1 MKNPVKAILN
11 NLGWKTGE
19 AARNFRLG
27 DGNLKEILNGIPAK
41 LPDMFKVRL
50 IYYLGMSPQEVEELN
65 TAYIHWRNG
74 GDAA

>member
-1 MKNPVKAILN
+1 MLD
-11 NLGWKTGE
+11 NLGWEPAE

-27 DGNLKEILNGIPAK
+27 DRNLKEILSGVPVE
-41 LPDMFKVRL
+41 LPGLFRL
-50 IYYLGMSPQEVEELN
+50 RLMYYLKMSQKEVEELN